1 MSVPYLPLRVLLLT
15 VSTWVHREQH
25 RAIDYLLEE
34 NRILKEQLGKRKL
47 RLTDGQRRRLAAK
60 GRSRERAA

>member
-34 NRILKEQLGKRKL
+34 NRILEEQLGKRKL
-47 RLTDGQRRRLAAK
+47 RLTDGQRRTR
-60 GRSRERAA
+60 R